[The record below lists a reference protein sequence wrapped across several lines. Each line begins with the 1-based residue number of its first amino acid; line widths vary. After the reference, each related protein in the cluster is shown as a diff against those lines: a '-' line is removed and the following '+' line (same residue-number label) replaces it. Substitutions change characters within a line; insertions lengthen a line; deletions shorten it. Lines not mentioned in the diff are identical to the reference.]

1 MPRCRVSLEHNGF
14 SHEPDGIYIE
24 HNGVD
29 IEHNGICIERNGI
42 YIERKRT
49 MGLIKSEKAP
59 SALVPFSMKDI
70 ENQARA
76 MLAHA
81 REQAEALLEAA
92 QVEAD
97 KLKKAAREQGFA
109 LGKKDGLARGL
120 EEGRMAGAQ
129 QALGDH
135 RAQLTQVV
143 KTLTQTAGELDASR
157 RALESSALADLI
169 KLSIAIARRVTKR
182 QGMIDSNVLTENC
195 AEAMKLV
202 IRAADVRIALHP
214 TQKQVL
220 TDALPRLQ
228 MNWPALQHVE
238 LVEDPLLAPGG
249 CRIYTDGGEVDAD
262 LDGQLDRV
270 VADLLPA
277 PAAES

>member
-1 MPRCRVSLEHNGF
+1 
-14 SHEPDGIYIE
+14 
-24 HNGVD
+24 
-29 IEHNGICIERNGI
+29 
-42 YIERKRT
+42 

-59 SALVPFSMKDI
+59 AALTPFSMKDI

-76 MLAHA
+76 ILARA

-92 QVEAD
+92 QAEGETF
-97 KLKKAAREQGFA
+97 KKAAREQGYVE
-109 LGKKDGLARGL
+109 GKKDGLAKGL

-143 KTLTQTAGELDASR
+143 KTLTQTA
-157 RALESSALADLI
+157 
-169 KLSIAIARRVTKR
+169 
-182 QGMIDSNVLTENC
+182 

-202 IRAADVRIALHP
+202 GRAADVRVALHP

-228 MNWPALQHVE
+228 MKWPALQHVE

-249 CRIYTDGGEVDAD
+249 CRIYSNGGEVDAD
-262 LDGQLDRV
+262 LDAQLDRV

-277 PAAES
+277 PGDLPVPSPGTPGEG

>member
-1 MPRCRVSLEHNGF
+1 
-14 SHEPDGIYIE
+14 
-24 HNGVD
+24 
-29 IEHNGICIERNGI
+29 
-42 YIERKRT
+42 

-59 SALVPFSMKDI
+59 AALTPFSMKDI

-76 MLAHA
+76 ILARA

-92 QVEAD
+92 QAEGETF
-97 KLKKAAREQGFA
+97 KKAAREQGYVE
-109 LGKKDGLARGL
+109 GKKDGLAKGL

-143 KTLTQTAGELDASR
+143 KTLTQTAAELDASR
-157 RALESSALADLI
+157 RALEASGLTDVV
-169 KLSIAIARRVTKR
+169 KLSIAVARRVTKR
-182 QGMIDSNVLTENC
+182 QGLIDPGVLTENL

-202 IRAADVRIALHP
+202 VRAADVRVALHP

-228 MNWPALQHVE
+228 MKWPALQHVE

-249 CRIYTDGGEVDAD
+249 CRIYSNGGEVDAD
-262 LDGQLDRV
+262 LDAQLDRV

-277 PAAES
+277 PGDLPVPSPGTPGEG